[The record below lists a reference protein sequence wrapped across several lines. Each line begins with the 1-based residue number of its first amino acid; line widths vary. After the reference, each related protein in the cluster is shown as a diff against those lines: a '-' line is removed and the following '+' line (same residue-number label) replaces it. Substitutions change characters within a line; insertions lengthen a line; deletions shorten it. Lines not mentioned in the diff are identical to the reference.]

1 MTEHEASETRR
12 EARRRRRAERRAA
25 RGEARGARGSR
36 NSGIAWAAVL
46 MSVGVAAVVSAMVVT
61 IGAVGVAAKGPGEP
75 RPRAVALWEQR
86 MDATENPGG
95 AGGQAARG
103 RGGSR
108 EGARSASPT
117 RTRASGSTRR
127 SSGTPRKRGSAA
139 APKKRGS
146 AARPGGASGT
156 RRPGSPARP
165 GGAGGAGGPDQPG
178 TIAGLP
184 DPSAAIDLIAGL
196 IGSIGGGKPGGAG
209 GPGGEPGGTP
219 GTPGG
224 SGGLPGLPGLPGKPG
239 GGGAPGGAPGGGA
252 PDPEGLLPGMDAL
265 PDFEGIARCI
275 GDLGV
280 PIAPGGGEGGPGLPG
295 LPAPGEGKGP
305 GGLLPVSLVLD
316 QDALA
321 GAGMLQELI
330 ADLVAT
336 GGITQET
343 IDRLHGRSL
352 ALCG

>member
-25 RGEARGARGSR
+25 REEARGARGSR

-61 IGAVGVAAKGPGEP
+61 VGAVGVAAKGPGEP

-86 MDATENPGG
+86 MDATENSGG

-108 EGARSASPT
+108 EGARSASAT
-117 RTRASGSTRR
+117 RTRASGSTQRR
-127 SSGTPRKRGSAA
+127 SSTPRKR
-139 APKKRGS
+139 
-146 AARPGGASGT
+146 
-156 RRPGSPARP
+156 
-165 GGAGGAGGPDQPG
+165 
-178 TIAGLP
+178 
-184 DPSAAIDLIAGL
+184 
-196 IGSIGGGKPGGAG
+196 
-209 GPGGEPGGTP
+209 
-219 GTPGG
+219 
-224 SGGLPGLPGLPGKPG
+224 G

-265 PDFEGIARCI
+265 PDFETIARCI

-280 PIAPGGGEGGPGLPG
+280 PIAPGGGGEGGPGLPG